1 MQPGKPCRWL
11 AEESGENQTKIE
23 SGRQFE
29 IWTLF
34 RIVFQTLQ
42 FPLFCHFFGMFWM
55 ISSILISQWGSA
67 TRRWSAYNWRSHFIQ
82 ISWIKHQLRNEM
94 PKKWKRKD
102 LFLYNWISFSFSFF
116 EAIKIFFPLLVLVK
130 LISSQNATALIGAG
144 CKITWILI
152 RALINCKSSNENS
165 KKWTLLKI
173 LPAISRTF
181 LFAKLLRFSC
191 ILGRVNFTVGLC
203 NHGAVFWVP
212 IAEPYR
218 SEIALKPRRNCHWN
232 TLAVKKRN
240 EWIHSAANDEN

>member
-1 MQPGKPCRWL
+1 MRCQRS
-11 AEESGENQTKIE
+11 EREKIYFFTI
-23 SGRQFE
+23 GF
-29 IWTLF
+29 
-34 RIVFQTLQ
+34 
-42 FPLFCHFFGMFWM
+42 HF
-55 ISSILISQWGSA
+55 
-67 TRRWSAYNWRSHFIQ
+67 
-82 ISWIKHQLRNEM
+82 
-94 PKKWKRKD
+94 
-102 LFLYNWISFSFSFF
+102 LFLFF

-173 LPAISRTF
+173 LPAISRMF
-181 LFAKLLRFSC
+181 LFAKLLRLSC